1 MRFLS
6 IQPHQ
11 LVLCK
16 RIVNGEAARETIDEI
31 GDDGHDEK
39 AWHYVNMNEV
49 NRIIDA
55 CSGLKSLAHKQK
67 GNREILS
74 SSKAFMTTR
83 SVVTTRIGSSEVYI
97 DTTAPIIMKSA
108 FKWLRKRLHNNSKP
122 GHNHDRR
129 SMVVLPSPLSYA
141 SRGALLSAW
150 ASHGPNI
157 ASVKSSAAALAAAY
171 ATSREGKAA
180 LLKHNGKMNIIIT
193 ELGDLHCSAS
203 LVMLETPIVVQT
215 TSSSSSSSSTT
226 TTSLPSL
233 ETMSNP
239 LGEEKSVTVT
249 VLSTSG
255 TMNYGT
261 SFFANNALNS
271 TIHHHQQD
279 RHHPWNLTVINI
291 IFHTQALKMRRC
303 IYCEHGWLDVTT
315 RSFSTMPF

>member
-1 MRFLS
+1 M
-6 IQPHQ
+6 
-11 LVLCK
+11 
-16 RIVNGEAARETIDEI
+16 NGEAARETIDEI

-215 TSSSSSSSSTT
+215 TSSSSSSTT

-261 SFFANNALNS
+261 LFFLLTTLSIQQSIINND
-271 TIHHHQQD
+271 I
-279 RHHPWNLTVINI
+279 VITYGI
-291 IFHTQALKMRRC
+291 
-303 IYCEHGWLDVTT
+303 
-315 RSFSTMPF
+315 